1 MISNIPLMDM
11 NAETRR
17 KALIEKSRQH
27 DRDREDIFWKR
38 MGECE
43 RLNNLIKLE
52 NPSLSESVF

>member
-1 MISNIPLMDM
+1 MDM